1 MQRVQRILARLGKF
15 YWSPEVP
22 EHYVIP
28 QLGHVATKT
37 PCGIGT
43 IAHQSYGAFNLT
55 WVSTDADWQTM
66 AGQTILCTAFAQI
79 KPLTLHKVNGV
90 CLGDYLTLY
99 QPKGFVRWLTD
110 EKCIPI
116 KIKSD
121 LYKLLE
127 RVEV

>member
-1 MQRVQRILARLGKF
+1 MQRITKLLTRLGKF

-28 QLGHVATKT
+28 QPDTGK

-43 IAHQSYGAFNLT
+43 IAYQNYGAFNLT
-55 WVSTDADWQTM
+55 WVSTEADWQTM
-66 AGQTILCTAFAQI
+66 AGQTELCTTFAQI
-79 KPLTLHKVNGV
+79 KPLTQHKVNGV
-90 CLGDYLTLY
+90 CLADYLTLY